1 MHAHK
6 TRIRV
11 RYQETNNM
19 GIVYYSNYFVYFEVA
34 RTECFRDIGIVYT
47 EIEKNGIYLVVVE
60 AFCSYILPVRYDDVI
75 EIETSVIKSGKSKL
89 QFNYKVFNFGQNP
102 CLNLKPKL
110 ASTGFTKHI
119 FINKNAR
126 PIKLPGMLEKIFK

>member
-75 EIETSVIKSGKSKL
+75 EIETSV
-89 QFNYKVFNFGQNP
+89 
-102 CLNLKPKL
+102 
-110 ASTGFTKHI
+110 
-119 FINKNAR
+119 
-126 PIKLPGMLEKIFK
+126 